1 MGSNVRVREAA
12 ARLEL
17 TPETVRS
24 LIANGTLKAHKKTL
38 AVNSP
43 CVVDTESVE
52 TFDALRR
59 KQEPKL
65 AA

>member
-1 MGSNVRVREAA
+1 MDSNVSVREAA
-12 ARLEL
+12 ERLEL
-17 TPETVRS
+17 TPATVRS

-43 CVVDTESVE
+43 FVVDTESVE

-59 KQEPKL
+59 KQEPKPV
-65 AA
+65 A